1 MIAIIV
7 SERYIGMEAELT
19 KEERECADRLI
30 QIRKNLEMTQFEM
43 AFYGGVSLESY
54 GRYERKECAVS
65 GTFLLKLAATGLVD
79 IEYLMTG
86 SKERSNLTFAQ
97 MLSSSNEMERV
108 GKLREVYMY
117 YKQRVEDKIEME
129 EAKKKEQEDKSG
141 S

>member
-1 MIAIIV
+1 
-7 SERYIGMEAELT
+7 MEAELT

>member
-1 MIAIIV
+1 M
-7 SERYIGMEAELT
+7 GMEAELT
-19 KEERECADRLI
+19 KEERDCADRLI

-65 GTFLLKLAATGLVD
+65 GTFLLKLAATGMVD

-97 MLSSSNEMERV
+97 ILSSSDEMDRV
-108 GKLREVYMY
+108 AKLREIYMY
-117 YKQRVEDKIEME
+117 YNQRVQKKIEME

>member
-1 MIAIIV
+1 
-7 SERYIGMEAELT
+7 MEAELT
-19 KEERECADRLI
+19 KEEKDCADRLI
-30 QIRKNLEMTQFEM
+30 KIRKNLELTQFEM

-86 SKERSNLTFAQ
+86 SKERKNLSFAQ
-97 MLSSSNEMERV
+97 ILSSSDEMDRV
-108 GKLREVYMY
+108 AKLLEIYKY
-117 YKQRVEDKIEME
+117 YKERAEKNLEKE